1 MFSFRIRPARGGMT
15 VLAFACIATLPAVT
29 RAQQQ
34 QAKADAPVFDAKGA
48 EHIRNEYLA
57 DLDTVHV
64 KIVALATAIPAD
76 KFSWRPAAGVRSVSE
91 AFMHVASEWWFY
103 GPRSI
108 GGKEPADFGVPKEK
122 LPALE
127 KITSKAEVLDQL
139 NKSWAH
145 FAAQLKAADPAQ
157 LTGKYKPWGMTI
169 DAAAFGMTGDLHE
182 HLGQLIAYSR
192 SVGVKPP
199 WSK

>member
-1 MFSFRIRPARGGMT
+1 MIRADIIAARAART
-15 VLAFACIATLPAVT
+15 LTPLAFALLLPVAA

-34 QAKADAPVFDAKGA
+34 QAKTDAPVFDAKA
-48 EHIRNEYLA
+48 AAHIRDEYLA
-57 DLDTVHV
+57 DLDTLHV
-64 KIVALATAIPAD
+64 KIVALANAIPAD
-76 KFSWRPAAGVRSVSE
+76 KYSWRPAAGVRSVSE
-91 AFMHVASEWWFY
+91 ALMHVASEWWFY

-108 GGKEPADFGVPKEK
+108 GGKEPDGFGAPQEK
-122 LPALE
+122 IPALE
-127 KITSKAEVLDQL
+127 KIASKTEVLDQL

-145 FAAQLKAADPAQ
+145 FAAQLRSADPSQ
-157 LTGKYKPWGMTI
+157 LTGKYKPWGLTV
-169 DAAAFGMTGDLHE
+169 DHAAFAMSGDLHE